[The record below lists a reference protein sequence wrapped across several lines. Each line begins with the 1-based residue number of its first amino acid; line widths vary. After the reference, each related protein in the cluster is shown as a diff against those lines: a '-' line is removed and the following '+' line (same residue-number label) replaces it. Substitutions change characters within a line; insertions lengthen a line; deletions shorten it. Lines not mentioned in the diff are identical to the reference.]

1 MQHFPHRWQV
11 TVDVSLF
18 SRFSMLYM
26 HQTVR
31 KVLKLS
37 TASCGEASIL
47 KE

>member
-18 SRFSMLYM
+18 SSFAIFYM

-37 TASCGEASIL
+37 AASCGEASIL